1 MGDVNGSIPIV
12 QPTYGRPMWGSFPA
26 AAALNSVAFVSRVS
40 IETGTIASY
49 GLSKRVEPVINCR
62 NVTKKHMKLNCAL
75 PKISVDPE
83 TYEVTADNES
93 TSIKPACTLPLGKEY
108 NFF

>member
-12 QPTYGRPMWGSFPA
+12 QPTYGRPMWGSLPG

-40 IETGTIASY
+40 IETGTVASY

-62 NVTKKHMKLNCAL
+62 NVTKKDMKWNDSL
-75 PKISVDPE
+75 PEMSVNPE
-83 TYEVTADNES
+83 SYEVRVNGTLADIEPTS
-93 TSIKPACTLPLGKEY
+93 TVPLGKAY